1 MSEAAS
7 RDGGNAGTIDERE
20 AARRALEV
28 RAETVRS
35 EQLERAYSRLEA
47 RDALTPERAR
57 VLDDLADRLVQS
69 LLKAPERAIAEA
81 DDADVER
88 MRAFLETEE

>member
-7 RDGGNAGTIDERE
+7 SDVGDAGTTDARE
-20 AARRALEV
+20 ATRRALEA
-28 RAETVRS
+28 RAEAVRS

-57 VLDDLADRLVQS
+57 VLDDLADRLVEG
-69 LLKAPERAIAEA
+69 LLEAPERAVEEA
-81 DDADVER
+81 DDADIER
-88 MRAFLETEE
+88 MRAFLEAEE